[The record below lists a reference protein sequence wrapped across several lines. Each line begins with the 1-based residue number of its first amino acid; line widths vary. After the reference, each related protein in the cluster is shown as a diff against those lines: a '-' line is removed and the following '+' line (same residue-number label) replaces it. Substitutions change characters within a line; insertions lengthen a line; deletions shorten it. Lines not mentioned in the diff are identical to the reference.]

1 MPRAKGDGLGT
12 GEHGAAGLVSRRWL
26 DSACSSGFHRKG
38 VKAGPEESPVLGACR
53 TGHPLREGSR
63 PNKASVGRSRADS
76 QSRWN
81 EVCKGFGPGD
91 AVVTPARLPGGR
103 KCTCRLLPDSSD
115 VAATSS
121 Q

>member
-1 MPRAKGDGLGT
+1 M
-12 GEHGAAGLVSRRWL
+12 
-26 DSACSSGFHRKG
+26 
-38 VKAGPEESPVLGACR
+38 GPEESPALGACR
-53 TGHPLREGSR
+53 TGHPLLEGSR
-63 PNKASVGRSRADS
+63 PNEASVGRSRADS

-91 AVVTPARLPGGR
+91 AVVAPARLPGGR
-103 KCTCRLLPDSSD
+103 KCMCRLLPDSSD